1 MEKYKKRLKERHR
14 KAFLWEV
21 IHLGHTG
28 LLCELKVLDIPGDQ
42 RQQPRWVTPAHV
54 FHSLLIWECSGAGG
68 FLNCLW
74 LSVTLTAPQRVLDMD
89 SEDGILLTETP
100 PSAGGAGRDYDT
112 SAVVFPNENI

>member
-14 KAFLWEV
+14 KAFLWDV

-28 LLCELKVLDIPGDQ
+28 LLCELKELDIQGDWM
-42 RQQPRWVTPAHV
+42 QQPRWVTPAHV

-68 FLNCLW
+68 FLKCLW
-74 LSVTLTAPQRVLDMD
+74 LPVTLTAPQRVLDMD

-100 PSAGGAGRDYDT
+100 SFCWRGEGL
-112 SAVVFPNENI
+112 